1 MITVYFDD
9 QCGLCSKE
17 IAVYKRAD
25 KSNSFEWLGLSDQ
38 TLDLK
43 SEGLELVAALE
54 RLHVK
59 DNTGRVY
66 VGVDAFITIWQHLPR
81 WRLLAQIASVPP
93 IHWLLTVG
101 YAWFAK
107 RRFKQLTHCQLALK
121 QRSRAQQ

>member
-17 IAVYKRAD
+17 IAVYRRAD
-25 KSNSFEWLGLSDQ
+25 KSNSFEWVGLSDQ
-38 TLDLK
+38 TLDLE

-59 DNTGRVY
+59 DSTGRVH
-66 VGVDAFITIWQHLPR
+66 VGVDAFITIWKNLPR
-81 WRLLAQIASVPP
+81 WRLLAQIASVRPV
-93 IHWLLTVG
+93 HWLLSVG
-101 YAWFAK
+101 YAWFSK